1 VHDTWGAR
9 DLPVLDATVS
19 LLEQSYMVT
28 VTDIAA
34 RTGLEASAVAKAL
47 EALDPVYVDF
57 RKTTT
62 GGDPRFWYV
71 FKVTPEARRTVGQWP
86 TPQSL
91 ANRLADEFA
100 GAAQSEADPERQA
113 LLSYA
118 ARLIGDTLQDYT
130 VRAAASV
137 LAPALGS
144 VQLPEAEALPLPGPL
159 PEPDAQPAPA
169 VLPELPA
176 LPDPAGPPQ
185 RSVWS
190 RAQEQPRS
198 GGSPAAAED
207 AGPGQA
213 AAPAG
218 RPRIIDRPVTSRWP
232 EADQRPAS
240 GPDPAAEQ
248 AAGGR
253 DPVRHEPVAPGR
265 EPVPDRQAAPGRDDV
280 AESWV
285 AAFRPEEPERRPAD
299 QPEPDSPESRPGAA
313 TWAGLAAWS
322 GSGAWS
328 RPQAAFSPPARPA
341 PAGQPVEADG
351 DKAGS
356 AGQAGQHESA
366 RQGQDGPE
374 EGGPEHAGQE
384 QVESPSPEA
393 AGPQRAPL
401 PERTTFPG
409 SSSFAARRPAWPAVD
424 DVPGPEDASGDADD
438 DTDLD
443 LVQSRP
449 DAV

>member
-1 VHDTWGAR
+1 MHDTWGAR

-91 ANRLADEFA
+91 ANRLADELA

-176 LPDPAGPPQ
+176 LPDPAGPP
-185 RSVWS
+185 
-190 RAQEQPRS
+190 
-198 GGSPAAAED
+198 
-207 AGPGQA
+207 
-213 AAPAG
+213 
-218 RPRIIDRPVTSRWP
+218 VTSRWP
-232 EADQRPAS
+232 EAGQRPAS

-248 AAGGR
+248 AAAGR
-253 DPVRHEPVAPGR
+253 DPVRHEPAAPGR
-265 EPVPDRQAAPGRDDV
+265 EPAPDQQAAPGRDDV
-280 AESWV
+280 AEKWV
-285 AAFRPEEPERRPAD
+285 AAFRPEEPDRRPAD
-299 QPEPDSPESRPGAA
+299 QPEPDSPERRPGAA

-322 GSGAWS
+322 GAWS
-328 RPQAAFSPPARPA
+328 RPQAAFSPPAQQA
-341 PAGQPVEADG
+341 PDGQPVEAEG
-351 DKAGS
+351 DEAGS
-356 AGQAGQHESA
+356 AEQAAPTRQDDRAGLPDLTGPQPRTDRDEAEGEAGQHEPSQQDRDGAERGVSA
-366 RQGQDGPE
+366 
-374 EGGPEHAGQE
+374 
-384 QVESPSPEA
+384 ESRSPEA
-393 AGPQRAPL
+393 AEPQRAPL